1 MDDAEQILRAA
12 LEEYGLGSLASRLY
26 ELYTRDLITL
36 DMTDDQKLLALKD
49 TPEYRERFK
58 ANELRKQR
66 GLAEEPPSRIIALER
81 QYQAIMNAN
90 GLPRGFYD
98 SKDDYVN
105 FIAGDVSPQEL
116 QNRIDEGFNAVS
128 QANPETVRQMKELY
142 GVDEGNLVA
151 YFLDP
156 VRTET
161 VIRRQAQAAQR
172 SAQARLQAGMQLS
185 QQQAEQLVAE
195 GVTQQEAQAGFGRIS
210 AERELYTPIAGEQ
223 GAISGQEQIGA
234 MFGTDAAAAQRVAT
248 RRRRRRA
255 EFEAG
260 GGFATSQTG
269 MSGLQTAGQ

>member
-1 MDDAEQILRAA
+1 MDDAEQILRAV
-12 LEEYGLGSLASRLY
+12 LEQYGLGGLASRLY
-26 ELYTRDLITL
+26 ELYTRDLITI

-49 TPEYRERFK
+49 TPEYKERFK

-66 GLAEEPPSRIIALER
+66 GLMERPPSEIIGLER

-90 GLPRGFYD
+90 GLPSGFYD
-98 SKDDYVN
+98 NKDDYVN
-105 FIAGDVSPQEL
+105 FIAGDVSPGEL
-116 QNRIDEGFNAVS
+116 QSRIDEGFNAVS

-142 GVDEGNLVA
+142 GVNEGNLVA

-161 VIRRQAQAAQR
+161 VIKRQAQAAQR

-223 GAISGQEQIGA
+223 GAISGEEQIGA

-269 MSGLQTAGQ
+269 MTGLGTSGQ